1 MAVGLLDSEVADLCL
16 GKPPLSPLSA
26 SATITD
32 ALSALKTPSDGFV
45 SVWKCDQYSSENSG
59 ECLCVGK
66 VCLVDVVCYLCKP
79 ENLTSPSSAMDSPV
93 SVLLS
98 EVPGRVRHVEPHSS
112 LLEAIDLILQ
122 GAQNLVVPIKSNS
135 RKTLQ
140 KSSINPTSHC
150 GREFCWLT
158 QEDIIRF
165 LLSSIGLFSSIPA
178 LSIST
183 LGLISTNFSSVGS
196 HSPASLA
203 MGVVS
208 DSLADQTAVAVLDD
222 DGVLIGEISPFT
234 LACCDESIAAAFMT
248 LSAGDLMAFT
258 CCGGP
263 LEEIVR
269 VVKTRL
275 KEMNLEGMLDEL
287 ISVSSGIPST
297 SSSSSS
303 DDESSSR
310 NTSLLRPGRYGRS
323 CSYTANVMRRAEAIV
338 CHQGSSLA
346 AVMVQAIAHRVNYV
360 WVVDEDRSLVGIVT
374 FANML
379 RVFYEH
385 LQVIGEDGEE
395 KRETGERLWKAEA
408 FAGCQQGIEIE
419 QGRPQRR
426 HGAAAQDVQHE
437 AEARCQREGHKARPS
452 VLRVALHSNSTR
464 SPMVWYLSSNTRVVN
479 QKELEFF
486 REELQSRMSSNY
498 NVILKEKKLPMSL
511 LNDHQKQARVHLLD
525 TEPFKDAFGP
535 KRKRKRPKLMAS
547 DYESL
552 VKKADGSQDAFEQ
565 KYDASM
571 SVEGNEGDG
580 LRDLVRHTMFE
591 KGQSKRIWGELYKV
605 IDSSD
610 VVVQVSVLDAR
621 DPQGTRC
628 YHLEKH
634 LKEHCTHKH
643 MILLLNKCDL
653 VPAWATKAWLRVLSK
668 QYPTLAFHA
677 SINKSFGKGS
687 LLSVLRQF
695 ARLKSD
701 KQAISV
707 GFVGYPNVGK
717 SSVINTLRTKNVC
730 KVAPIPGETKVWQYI
745 TLTKRIFLIDCP
757 GVVYQNS
764 DSETDIVLKGVVRV
778 TNLPDASEHIGEV
791 LKRVKKE
798 HLKRAYKITDWEDD
812 NDFLVQL
819 CKLTGKLLK
828 GGEPDL
834 MNAAKMVLHDW
845 QRGKIPFFVP
855 PPKEEDGSLKD
866 EPNEPDV
873 EKDNAVDKDQA
884 SAARR
889 AIANVI
895 SSQQAKDVPVQKDLF
910 DENELKGE
918 ISDQL
923 PSTES

>member
-1 MAVGLLDSEVADLCL
+1 VKMAKRKEKPVNVS
-16 GKPPLSPLSA
+16 GKPKHSLDVNRESKSSKGGRSA
-26 SATITD
+26 ATVRR
-32 ALSALKTPSDGFV
+32 LKMYNTRPKRDVKGKV
-45 SVWKCDQYSSENSG
+45 IKHDLQSSE
-59 ECLCVGK
+59 L
-66 VCLVDVVCYLCKP
+66 
-79 ENLTSPSSAMDSPV
+79 
-93 SVLLS
+93 
-98 EVPGRVRHVEPHSS
+98 
-112 LLEAIDLILQ
+112 
-122 GAQNLVVPIKSNS
+122 
-135 RKTLQ
+135 
-140 KSSINPTSHC
+140 
-150 GREFCWLT
+150 
-158 QEDIIRF
+158 
-165 LLSSIGLFSSIPA
+165 
-178 LSIST
+178 
-183 LGLISTNFSSVGS
+183 
-196 HSPASLA
+196 
-203 MGVVS
+203 
-208 DSLADQTAVAVLDD
+208 
-222 DGVLIGEISPFT
+222 
-234 LACCDESIAAAFMT
+234 
-248 LSAGDLMAFT
+248 
-258 CCGGP
+258 
-263 LEEIVR
+263 
-269 VVKTRL
+269 
-275 KEMNLEGMLDEL
+275 
-287 ISVSSGIPST
+287 PST
-297 SSSSSS
+297 RIQP
-303 DDESSSR
+303 D
-310 NTSLLRPGRYGRS
+310 
-323 CSYTANVMRRAEAIV
+323 RRWF
-338 CHQGSSLA
+338 G
-346 AVMVQAIAHRVNYV
+346 
-360 WVVDEDRSLVGIVT
+360 
-374 FANML
+374 
-379 RVFYEH
+379 
-385 LQVIGEDGEE
+385 
-395 KRETGERLWKAEA
+395 
-408 FAGCQQGIEIE
+408 
-419 QGRPQRR
+419 
-426 HGAAAQDVQHE
+426 
-437 AEARCQREGHKARPS
+437 
-452 VLRVALHSNSTR
+452 
-464 SPMVWYLSSNTRVVN
+464 NTRVVN

-610 VVVQVSVLDAR
+610 VVVQVSVLFWMPEIR
-621 DPQGTRC
+621 
-628 YHLEKH
+628 
-634 LKEHCTHKH
+634 
-643 MILLLNKCDL
+643 KCDL

-717 SSVINTLRTKNVC
+717 SSVINTLRTKKVC